1 MYFQLL
7 GPLEVS
13 DQGRSI
19 AVGSGKRRALLGV
32 LLLHANEVVSAER
45 LIDELW
51 GERPPATSAKSVQ
64 NYVSQLRRELHG
76 RSRDGELLV
85 TRSSGYLLRVGRD
98 DLDVHRFER
107 ALAEGERALAAG
119 EARRASDTL
128 GDALELWRGAPL
140 SDFAYEPFA
149 QQEIARL
156 AELRVVALEE
166 RIEAELAL
174 GRNAQ
179 VVGDLEALVREHPL
193 REHIRGL
200 LMVALYR
207 CGRQAEALESYR
219 EGARRLREDLGL
231 EPGPALRELE
241 GRVLAHSPDLAAPTA
256 PRSEPS
262 GSLDDAG
269 GAAPVAEGLRDAAGG
284 PPVAERPTAVPGV
297 LAKPAPAPGGRARL
311 RRAGPLIVAAS
322 VLLAAAVLAAFLRS
336 AEKPSVPPAARLD
349 LAANSIAGM
358 RVSGR
363 APEFGVPLP
372 GRPTDVA
379 AADGTAYVVTVESA
393 ALTVIDARSR
403 SRSRTVPLR
412 MTPGAVAIGDD
423 GVWVADSRRGLVV
436 RLAPGYGEQTA
447 RIAYRRTTV
456 ARPNVGGFRLD
467 PTSLAAGAGAV
478 WLTDGSARL
487 RRLDPRTSRTTSIAA
502 PRPLD
507 GVAVGAGAV
516 WAFSARPAAVVR
528 VDPRT
533 NAVTD
538 VIPIVSRRGADAPFP
553 IGIAANS
560 LGVWVLNGNTATVT
574 RIDPQQRGPTDTI
587 AIGVDRLPS
596 DIAAAGPTVWV
607 ANFDGSLS
615 RIDAGRREAASL
627 WVGESVSDV
636 ASDGTRLWL
645 TTAALD
651 QQLPGGSG

>member
-13 DQGRSI
+13 DHGRSI
-19 AVGSGKRRALLGV
+19 AVGAGKRRALLGV

-64 NYVSQLRRELHG
+64 VYVSQLRRELHE
-76 RSRDGELLV
+76 RSRNGELLV
-85 TRSSGYLLRVGRD
+85 TKSNGYLLRVGRD
-98 DLDVHRFER
+98 DLDVQRFER
-107 ALAEGERALAAG
+107 SLAEGERALAAG
-119 EARRASDTL
+119 EAQRASDTL
-128 GDALELWRGAPL
+128 GDALELWRGTPL

-156 AELRVVALEE
+156 EELRVVALEE

-174 GRNAQ
+174 GRHAH

-193 REHIRGL
+193 RERIRGL

-207 CGRQAEALESYR
+207 CGRQAEALETYR

-256 PRSEPS
+256 PRTEPS
-262 GSLDDAG
+262 
-269 GAAPVAEGLRDAAGG
+269 R
-284 PPVAERPTAVPGV
+284 
-297 LAKPAPAPGGRARL
+297 PAPAPR
-311 RRAGPLIVAAS
+311 RRAPIRRRGPLIVAAS
-322 VLLAAAVLAAFLRS
+322 VLLGAAVLAAVLRS
-336 AEKPSVPPAARLD
+336 AEKPSVPAAARLD

-403 SRSRTVPLR
+403 ARSRTVPLR

-436 RLAPGYGEQTA
+436 RLAPGYGEPTA
-447 RIAYRRTTV
+447 RIVYRRTTV

-615 RIDAGRREAASL
+615 RIDAGRHAAVSL

-636 ASDGTRLWL
+636 ASDGTRLWA